1 MDQAGI
7 NRRTL
12 GALALGGTAVGLA
25 GCDGGHETDL
35 KPKSRQF
42 PKDFV
47 WGVATAAFQTE
58 GSQAVDGRGPSV
70 WDLFEKA
77 PGHVKDKS
85 DATLATDSYRR
96 FQDDVDLIAGAG
108 LSAYRFSI
116 SWSRV
121 MASGEGA
128 VNAAGL
134 DHYSKLVDALLAKGI
149 TPYATLFHWD
159 LPQGLQ
165 EKGGWANRETALRFA
180 DYAQAVVEKLGDRLK
195 NYIAL
200 NEAAVHAVFGHV
212 LGEHAPGLK
221 DINLL
226 GKVVHHMNLGQGLAM
241 QALRAGASG
250 LQVGTTMALQPC
262 RPAGGSWAVWNRLA
276 SDGLDALWN
285 RAWLDPLFK
294 GTYPKDMDDLLK
306 GVVLD
311 GDMETVRQPVDFLG
325 VNYYAPAY
333 VRLDLSSP
341 SKIAPANPPKGAEL
355 DAFGRH
361 IDPSGL
367 FETLDRARREYGA
380 PRMMVT
386 ENGCSDPFG
395 SGPAILDDQFR
406 ITYLRR
412 HLEAVLAARE
422 AGCDVRGYFEWT
434 LIDNFEWDLG
444 YTSKFGLVAMD
455 RATGVRTPKASYQWF
470 KALAGSGLLPAP

>member
-1 MDQAGI
+1 MERSGVS
-7 NRRTL
+7 RRAL
-12 GALALGGTAVGLA
+12 GALALGGAAMGLVGCE
-25 GCDGGHETDL
+25 GHHETDL

-42 PKDFV
+42 PKDFI

-58 GSQAVDGRGPSV
+58 GSQEADGRGPSV
-70 WDLFEKA
+70 WDLFEKV

-85 DATLATDSYRR
+85 DATVATDSYRR

-108 LSAYRFSI
+108 LGAYRFSI

-121 MASGEGA
+121 LPTGQGA
-128 VNAAGL
+128 VNPAGL

-165 EKGGWANRETALRFA
+165 GMGGWANRDTALRFA
-180 DYAQAVVEKLGDRLK
+180 DYAHAVVDKLGDRLK
-195 NYIAL
+195 NYIIL

-226 GKVVHHMNLGQGLAM
+226 GKVIHHMNLGQGLAM

-262 RPAGGSWAVWNRLA
+262 RPAGGLPWNRLA

-294 GTYPKDMDDLLK
+294 GSYPKDLDALLK
-306 GVVLD
+306 GVVQD
-311 GDMETVRQPVDFLG
+311 GDLKTVRQPVDFLG

-333 VRLDLSSP
+333 VRLDLSAP
-341 SKIAPANPPKGAEL
+341 SKIAQANPPKGAEL

-367 FETLDRARREYGA
+367 YEILDRVRREYGA
-380 PRMMVT
+380 PKMMVT

-395 SGPAILDDQFR
+395 TGPAILNDQFR
-406 ITYLRR
+406 ISYLRR

-455 RATGVRTPKASYQWF
+455 RTTGVRTPKASYQWF
-470 KALAGSGLLPAP
+470 KALAGNGLLPAN

>member
-1 MDQAGI
+1 M
-7 NRRTL
+7 
-12 GALALGGTAVGLA
+12 
-25 GCDGGHETDL
+25 
-35 KPKSRQF
+35 
-42 PKDFV
+42 
-47 WGVATAAFQTE
+47 
-58 GSQAVDGRGPSV
+58 
-70 WDLFEKA
+70 
-77 PGHVKDKS
+77 
-85 DATLATDSYRR
+85 
-96 FQDDVDLIAGAG
+96 
-108 LSAYRFSI
+108 
-116 SWSRV
+116 
-121 MASGEGA
+121 
-128 VNAAGL
+128 
-134 DHYSKLVDALLAKGI
+134 
-149 TPYATLFHWD
+149 
-159 LPQGLQ
+159 
-165 EKGGWANRETALRFA
+165 
-180 DYAQAVVEKLGDRLK
+180 VERLGDRLK
-195 NYIAL
+195 NYIIL

-221 DINLL
+221 DINQL

-241 QALRAGASG
+241 QALRAAHGD

-262 RPAGGSWAVWNRLA
+262 RPAAGLFWNRLA
-276 SDGLDALWN
+276 ADGLDALWN
-285 RAWLDPLFK
+285 KAWLDPLFK
-294 GTYPKDMDDLLK
+294 GTYPKDLDDLLK
-306 GVVLD
+306 GVIRD
-311 GDMETVRQPVDFLG
+311 GDLKTVRQPVDFLG

-341 SKIAPANPPKGAEL
+341 SKIAPANPPRGAEL

-367 FETLDRARREYGA
+367 FETLDRVRREYGG

-395 SGPAILDDQFR
+395 SGPAILNDQFR

-455 RATGVRTPKASYQWF
+455 RKTGVRTPKASYGWF
-470 KALAGSGLLPAP
+470 KALAGNGLLPAK

>member
-1 MDQAGI
+1 
-7 NRRTL
+7 
-12 GALALGGTAVGLA
+12 
-25 GCDGGHETDL
+25 
-35 KPKSRQF
+35 
-42 PKDFV
+42 
-47 WGVATAAFQTE
+47 
-58 GSQAVDGRGPSV
+58 
-70 WDLFEKA
+70 
-77 PGHVKDKS
+77 
-85 DATLATDSYRR
+85 
-96 FQDDVDLIAGAG
+96 
-108 LSAYRFSI
+108 
-116 SWSRV
+116 
-121 MASGEGA
+121 
-128 VNAAGL
+128 
-134 DHYSKLVDALLAKGI
+134 
-149 TPYATLFHWD
+149 
-159 LPQGLQ
+159 
-165 EKGGWANRETALRFA
+165 
-180 DYAQAVVEKLGDRLK
+180 
-195 NYIAL
+195 
-200 NEAAVHAVFGHV
+200 
-212 LGEHAPGLK
+212 
-221 DINLL
+221 
-226 GKVVHHMNLGQGLAM
+226 
-241 QALRAGASG
+241 
-250 LQVGTTMALQPC
+250 LQPC

-306 GVVLD
+306 GVVQE
-311 GDMETVRQPVDFLG
+311 GDLETVRQPVDFLG

-341 SKIAPANPPKGAEL
+341 SKIAPASPPKGAEL

-367 FETLDRARREYGA
+367 LETLDRVRREYGA
-380 PRMMVT
+380 PKMMVT

-434 LIDNFEWDLG
+434 VIDNFEWDLG

-470 KALAGSGLLPAP
+470 KTLAGSGLLPAP